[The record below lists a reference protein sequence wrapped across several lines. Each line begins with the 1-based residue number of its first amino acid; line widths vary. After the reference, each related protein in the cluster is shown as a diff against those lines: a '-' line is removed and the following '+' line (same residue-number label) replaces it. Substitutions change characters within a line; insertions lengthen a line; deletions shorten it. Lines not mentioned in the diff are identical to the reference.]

1 MTKRKIAAFFALT
14 LILLQPIKAAKG
26 FAIIIDQ
33 KSLNE
38 AKNEIE
44 AYAKAIKD
52 VNKMKVYTIVDRWG
66 VPDSIRACLR
76 SMYYQGKIQ
85 GAVFIG
91 DIPIPMIR
99 DAQHLTSAFKMDHRL
114 P

>member
-52 VNKMKVYTIVDRWG
+52 VNKMKVYTASYFSFQDGPKATQRKIKC
-66 VPDSIRACLR
+66 SLR
-76 SMYYQGKIQ
+76 P
-85 GAVFIG
+85 F
-91 DIPIPMIR
+91 
-99 DAQHLTSAFKMDHRL
+99 L
-114 P
+114 